1 MIRFQAKKKLHS
13 SEGPIQLE
21 IAFEVGSG
29 EFVTLFGKS
38 GVGKTTILRML
49 AGLIE
54 PEEGYIEVDGEVW
67 FDSSK
72 KINWPVQKRRIGF
85 VFQENTLFPQMSVVE
100 NLRFAL
106 FDQKDLGLI
115 DELLK
120 IADLTE
126 LKNRRPYYLS
136 GGQKQ
141 RVCLI
146 RAYLRQP
153 KIFLLDEPF
162 SSLDMELRLKLQDQ
176 LLEMYQRFK
185 VATIFVSHDFSD
197 IFKLSHR
204 VLLLEEG
211 RIKKSAPAHEVFAP
225 QMISGKFKFAGV
237 ILRIEREDF
246 LYILTIQIGNNLTKV
261 AATEEEIQGL
271 KIGDKVIV
279 AAKAFNPMILK
290 ASIE

>member
-1 MIRFQAKKKLHS
+1 MIRFRAKKKLHF
-13 SEGPIQLE
+13 SEGHIPLDA
-21 IAFEVGSG
+21 AFEVASG

-38 GVGKTTILRML
+38 GAGKTTILRML
-49 AGLIE
+49 AGLAQ

-67 FDSSK
+67 FDSQK

-85 VFQENTLFPQMSVVE
+85 VSQEYTLFPQMSVVE

-106 FDQKDLGLI
+106 WDPKNLGLI

-126 LKNRRPYYLS
+126 LKNRRPHYLS

-162 SSLDMELRLKLQDQ
+162 SSLDAGLRLKLQDQ

-185 VATIFVSHDFSD
+185 VATLFVSHDFSD
-197 IFKLSHR
+197 VFKLSHR

-211 RIKKSAPAHEVFAP
+211 RIKKSAPAREVFAE

-237 ILRIEREDF
+237 ILQIEREDF
-246 LYILTIQIGNNLTKV
+246 LYVLTIQIGNNLTQV
-261 AATEEEIQGL
+261 VATEEEMEGL
-271 KIGDKVIV
+271 KIGDKVVV
-279 AAKAFNPMILK
+279 AAKAFNPIILK
-290 ASIE
+290 SPI